1 MKKIL
6 KLEKKREELT
16 RWLERVKVLKA
27 VFIALV
33 GIRLLPNYSSTS
45 LVVTAAP
52 VFFYLLVEEVR
63 IILESRIRIIQDDIS
78 RKERKLEPLKSK
90 QAMKRRKHRAE
101 RPR

>member
-33 GIRLLPNYSSTS
+33 GIRLLPNFSSTS
-45 LVVTAAP
+45 LFVTAAP

-63 IILESRIRIIQDDIS
+63 IILESRLRIIQDEIT
-78 RKERKLEPLKSK
+78 RKQTKLDPVRSK
-90 QAMKRRKHRAE
+90 RAMEERKHRAE